1 LRGEKVSVPIIP
13 TELVAPIYN
22 PKSFGDREL
31 IKRIFKTLRDEYPVA
46 IAEVPGYDPHWIITR
61 FEDVREI
68 TRRDDIFLNAQRSKT
83 LASLVAERMMR
94 EYSGGKPHIFQ
105 TLVHMDEP
113 MHLDYRAVTANLF
126 MPQEVSKLSETVNH
140 TADKWVSRMMELGSE
155 FDFAKEIAFQY
166 PLEVVCNMIGIPEP
180 DHQMHLR
187 LTQWMFTYADPDLC
201 RPGAD
206 PSDPEEII
214 RTWDLAYNE
223 WRDYFMELVND
234 RRQSPQN
241 DIASVI
247 ANSKIYGEPMEE
259 RAMISYLIIASSAG
273 HDTTAAT
280 TAHSMWQLA
289 KNPDMLRQLKD
300 DPSLIDGFVEESI
313 RWASP
318 VQQFTRSAKEDYPF
332 HDQVIKK
339 DDMVYLSFV
348 AANFDERHIDQ
359 PNVFNPARKPNRH
372 VGFGYGTHICLG
384 QHLARL
390 EMQTFWKKLIPL
402 IEEVSLTADPKMA
415 ESEFVCGPKSV
426 PVRIKLAQQK
436 AA

>member
-1 LRGEKVSVPIIP
+1 MSIP
-13 TELVAPIYN
+13 KIPVELVAPIYN
-22 PKSFGDREL
+22 PKTFGDRDQVR
-31 IKRIFKTLRDEYPVA
+31 RIFKTLRDEYPVA

-113 MHLDYRAVTANLF
+113 MHKDYRAVTANMF
-126 MPQEVSKLSETVNH
+126 MPQEIAKLTDTVSK
-140 TADKWVSRMMELGSE
+140 TAKKWVARMLEMGPE
-155 FDFAKEIAFQY
+155 FDFAEEIAFQY

-223 WRDYFMELVND
+223 WRDYFMELVGD
-234 RRQSPQN
+234 RRKNPR
-241 DIASVI
+241 DDMASVV
-247 ANSKIYGEPMEE
+247 ANGEVYGEPMEE
-259 RAMISYLIIASSAG
+259 RAMISYLIIAASAG
-273 HDTTAAT
+273 HDSTAAT

-289 KNPDMLRQLKD
+289 KNPEILPQLKA
-300 DPSLIDGFVEESI
+300 DPALIKSFVEESI

-318 VQQFTRSAKEDYPF
+318 VQQFTRSAAEDYPF

-339 DDMVYLSFV
+339 GDMVYLSFV
-348 AANFDERHIDQ
+348 GANFDERNIDN
-359 PNVFNPARKPNRH
+359 PDVFDPTRWPNRH
-372 VGFGYGTHICLG
+372 LGFGYGSHICLG

-390 EMQTFWKKLIPL
+390 EMVKFWQELIPHL
-402 IEEVSLTADPKMA
+402 ESVEFTGEPVMA

-426 PVRIKLAQQK
+426 PVRVKFSNKK

>member
-1 LRGEKVSVPIIP
+1 MSIP
-13 TELVAPIYN
+13 KIPVELIAPIYN
-22 PKSFGDREL
+22 PKTFGDRDQVR
-31 IKRIFKTLRDEYPVA
+31 RIFKTLRDEYPVA

-83 LASLVAERMMR
+83 LASLVAEEMMR

-113 MHLDYRAVTANLF
+113 MHLDYRAVAAPQF
-126 MPQEVSKLSETVNH
+126 MPQDIAKLGETV
-140 TADKWVSRMMELGSE
+140 TATAKKWVAKMYELGDS
-155 FDFAKEIAFQY
+155 FDFAEEIAFRY
-166 PLEVVCNMIGIPEP
+166 PLEVVCNFIGIPEP
-180 DHQMHLR
+180 DHETHLR

-206 PSDPEEII
+206 PSDPKEII
-214 RTWDLAYNE
+214 RTWDVAYAE
-223 WRDYFMELVND
+223 WREYFLEMVE
-234 RRQSPQN
+234 RRRREPTD

-247 ANSKIYGEPMEE
+247 ANGKVYGEPMEE
-259 RAMISYLIIASSAG
+259 RAMISYLIILASAG
-273 HDTTAAT
+273 HDSTAAT

-289 KNPDMLRQLKD
+289 KKPEMLAMLKANPD
-300 DPSLIDGFVEESI
+300 LIKGFVEESI

-318 VQQFTRSAKEDYPF
+318 VQQFTRSAAEDYPF

-339 DDMVYLSFV
+339 GDMVYLSFV
-348 AANFDERHIDQ
+348 SANFDDKFIKDADNFDPERK
-359 PNVFNPARKPNRH
+359 ANRH
-372 VGFGYGTHICLG
+372 LGFGFGTHICLG

-390 EMQTFWKKLIPL
+390 EMTKFWQELIPH
-402 IEEVSLTADPKMA
+402 IEEVSLAGEPKMA
-415 ESEFVCGPKSV
+415 ESEFVCGPKYV
-426 PVRIKLAQQK
+426 PINIKMSQP